1 MTARR
6 TSLRGVWARLTL
18 RKRVAVA
25 FALVSMVV
33 TGLLAVV
40 TWNLASGYL
49 VSQREQSATRQASV
63 NALLVEEA
71 LRNGTTASLDD
82 LLTGL
87 AGGPDTTIA
96 LRRAGTWTTS
106 GRQVDLAALPAEL
119 RDLAKQ
125 GVPVR
130 QRTVSAGI
138 PVLVVALPVDEGGAV
153 YVEMFPLS
161 ELDRTL
167 RFLSAVLL
175 AGVAVSAVLGFALG
189 SWAGRR
195 ALRPVGELTD
205 AAARVAGGDLG
216 ARLPQVDDAELGP
229 LVATFNDTADAL
241 QRRVQRDVQFA
252 GNVSHEL
259 RSPLTTMINAVAVLR
274 RRSADMPSVAS
285 QAVALLDADVHRFR
299 RMVIDLLEISRDD
312 GEIDERD
319 LERCAVQEV
328 VAHSVAER
336 EGCPQAEV
344 VGVPPLVLADRRRLD
359 RVVCNL
365 LDNAGNH
372 GGGVTRVAVIGRGQ
386 WVRLEVDD
394 DGPGVPPAQREQIF
408 DRFTRGDLAGRRG
421 EDTGTGLGLA
431 LVAQHVAR
439 HQGRVWVED
448 SPGGG
453 SRFVVELPGIAS

>member
-1 MTARR
+1 MTARPR
-6 TSLRGVWARLTL
+6 PLRAAWARLTL
-18 RKRVAVA
+18 RRRVAVA
-25 FALVSMVV
+25 FAVVSMIV
-33 TGLLAVV
+33 TGLLAAV
-40 TWNLASGYL
+40 TWNLASSYL
-49 VSQREQSATRQASV
+49 VAQREQSATRQASV
-63 NALLVEEA
+63 NVLLVEEE
-71 LRNGTTASLDD
+71 LRSGTTASLDD

-96 LRRAGTWTTS
+96 LRRGGSWTTS
-106 GRQVDLAALPAEL
+106 GRHIDLAALPAQL
-119 RDLAKQ
+119 RAFAKQ

-130 QRTVSAGI
+130 QRTVSGGI
-138 PVLVVALPVDEGGAV
+138 PVLVVALPVSEGAV
-153 YVEMFPLS
+153 YLEVFPLS

-175 AGVAVSAVLGFALG
+175 AGVAVSAVLAFTLG

-195 ALRPVGELTD
+195 ALQPLGELTD
-205 AAARVAGGDLG
+205 AAARVAAGDLG
-216 ARLPQVDDAELGP
+216 ARLPRVDDAELGP
-229 LVATFNDTADAL
+229 LVETFNDTADAL
-241 QRRVQRDVQFA
+241 QRRVQRDVEFA

-274 RRSADMPSVAS
+274 RRSADMPPVAS

-319 LERCAVQEV
+319 LERCDVHEV

-336 EGCPQAEV
+336 ASCPAAEV

-372 GGGVTRVAVIGRGQ
+372 GGGVTRVAVIGRDS
-386 WVRLEVDD
+386 WVRVEVDD

-408 DRFTRGDLAGRRG
+408 ERFTRGDLAGSRG

-439 HQGRVWVED
+439 HNGRVWVED
-448 SPGGG
+448 RPGGG
-453 SRFVVELPGIAS
+453 ARFVVELPGVVS